1 MSDHAGTQSRFYLF
15 DALGNARSL
24 LDPNGSLL
32 ATAAYTAY
40 GTPVGAPLPS
50 TPFGW
55 QGQAGCYSDVETG
68 LVYMEAR
75 YYAPSLGR
83 FVSRDPI
90 GFAGGINLYAYC
102 GGDPINY
109 WDPEGTDGIFGV
121 PAGTV
126 VGAGG
131 YFLFT
136 ALSGGNPVIGAL
148 GGAAAGAA
156 WSYFVDHKDIQTSL
170 ADGFTG
176 ALVSNGLDDV
186 LIAGRAYFNYS
197 STPPAEA
204 ASEPAADAE
213 DANSETLCRLRAK
226 LDDPQVRRELVDPP
240 TDRGGLRRNM
250 GDPPFEG
257 AQAHHKLPWL
267 FKDKFAQAGLD
278 VNDPQYGSW
287 VEPHAH
293 ARFSYGYNRQWRLFF
308 KNNPSPSHLDIIN
321 ELQRLDNTG
330 LYK

>member
-1 MSDHAGTQSRFYLF
+1 
-15 DALGNARSL
+15 
-24 LDPNGSLL
+24 
-32 ATAAYTAY
+32 
-40 GTPVGAPLPS
+40 
-50 TPFGW
+50 
-55 QGQAGCYSDVETG
+55 
-68 LVYMEAR
+68 MEAR

-90 GFAGGINLYAYC
+90 GFASGINLYAYC
-102 GGDPINY
+102 YGNPINY

-136 ALSGGNPVIGAL
+136 VLSGGNPVIGAL
-148 GGAAAGAA
+148 GGAAAGTA

-176 ALVSNGLDDV
+176 ALVANGLDDV

-204 ASEPAADAE
+204 ASEPAAAAE

-226 LDDPQVRRELVDPP
+226 LDDPQIRRESVDPP
-240 TDRGGLRRNM
+240 TDRGGLRKNM
-250 GDPPFEG
+250 GDPPGEG
-257 AQAHHKLPWL
+257 YHAHHMLPWK
-267 FKDKFAQAGLD
+267 FKEYFAKAGLD

-287 VEPHAH
+287 IKEERHLG
-293 ARFSYGYNRQWRLFF
+293 FSYDYNQKWGEFIAEHPLSD
-308 KNNPSPSHLDIIN
+308 KTNILNYLD
-321 ELQRLDNTG
+321 ELNNTG
-330 LYK
+330 RYK

>member
-1 MSDHAGTQSRFYLF
+1 MRT
-15 DALGNARSL
+15 
-24 LDPNGSLL
+24 
-32 ATAAYTAY
+32 
-40 GTPVGAPLPS
+40 
-50 TPFGW
+50 
-55 QGQAGCYSDVETG
+55 
-68 LVYMEAR
+68 R

-102 GGDPINY
+102 YGDPINY
-109 WDPEGTDGIFGV
+109 WDPSGTDGIFGV

-136 ALSGGNPVIGAL
+136 FLSGGNPVIGAL

-197 STPPAEA
+197 SNPPAEA
-204 ASEPAADAE
+204 ASEPAAAAE
-213 DANSETLCRLRAK
+213 EANSETLCRLRAK
-226 LDDPQVRRELVDPP
+226 LDDPQVRREIVNNDE
-240 TDRGGLRRNM
+240 TEGEQSFLR
-250 GDPPFEG
+250 
-257 AQAHHKLPWL
+257 
-267 FKDKFAQAGLD
+267 FKNI
-278 VNDPQYGSW
+278 VNDDGITGYTKHGINQAISRNGVGVHPSAILDTIKNPLNVTFQPSTNTYKFIGNRAVVILNQSRKIVTVW
-287 VEPHAH
+287 
-293 ARFSYGYNRQWRLFF
+293 ARFHGNTRMGY
-308 KNNPSPSHLDIIN
+308 
-321 ELQRLDNTG
+321 
-330 LYK
+330 